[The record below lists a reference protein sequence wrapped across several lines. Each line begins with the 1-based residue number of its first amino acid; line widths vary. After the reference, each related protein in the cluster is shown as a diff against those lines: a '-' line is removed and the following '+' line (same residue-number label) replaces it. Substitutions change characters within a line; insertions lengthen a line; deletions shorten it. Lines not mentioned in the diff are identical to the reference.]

1 MAIEEKSIHQA
12 ATDQYTKVYTAT
24 FAATGT
30 RSSVVNLDG
39 RSPIR
44 ISMPAGWTGT
54 AAHVRVYLSEDDVT
68 YKPLYD
74 RYNVAYSVTAVASRT
89 YVLPP
94 SDMAGVQYIR
104 LLSATALGTASAQ
117 TTACAVNIIARLA

>member
-1 MAIEEKSIHQA
+1 MAIEEKSVHQA
-12 ATDQYTKVYTAT
+12 AGDQYITTYSAT

-30 RSSVVNLDG
+30 RSTVVNLDG

-44 ISMPAGWTGT
+44 LSMPAGWAGT
-54 AAHVRVYLSEDDVT
+54 SAHVRVYLSEDGTT

-89 YVLPP
+89 YILPP
-94 SDMAGVQYIR
+94 SDMAGATYIR
-104 LLSATALGTASAQ
+104 LLGTTALGTAAAQ
-117 TTACAVNIIARLA
+117 TTAGVVTIVARLA